1 MRKLV
6 TAVML
11 AVVLCLFGG
20 IAYMMLR
27 GDAGSADIA
36 VRQVT
41 DSTGQTMEI
50 PVHPK
55 RVVFLNVS
63 NMDMYA
69 AAGGKDAIVGK
80 PTSKSVSPELAK
92 LTAQVPEI
100 GIIHSPNV
108 EKILSLQPDLVI
120 GVNVPF
126 HNQLRETLAQN
137 HIPLY
142 INSLD
147 TYEDTLKTLQ
157 FFGELTG
164 DEKTAQ
170 AAIDRISQQCEQAAA
185 MTEGKQGPKTLIL
198 FSNPSSNNMA
208 GSATFSGDLLK
219 RLHGVNIADLDSSLQ
234 GPYIP
239 LSLEYVV
246 KQDPEVIFIISMGNT
261 PDMMARFQEQMQSNE
276 AWNQTA
282 AVRQGRVYELPMDLF
297 TVNPGSR
304 VGDAMAYMADCLYG
318 QGGH

>member
-1 MRKLV
+1 MRKTILYV
-6 TAVML
+6 VL
-11 AVVLCLFGG
+11 AVVVCLFGG

-27 GDAGSADIA
+27 GDAATADVA

-41 DSTGQTMEI
+41 DSTGKTMEI

-63 NMDMYA
+63 NMDMYV
-69 AAGGKDAIVGK
+69 AAGGKDAVVGK
-80 PTSKSVSPELAK
+80 PTSKSLSPALAK
-92 LTAQVPEI
+92 LTEQVPEV

-126 HNQLRETLAQN
+126 HNQLRETLEQN

-147 TYEDTLKTLQ
+147 NYEDTLKTLQ

-170 AAIDRISQQCEQAAA
+170 AEIDSITKQCADAAA
-185 MTEGKQGPKTLIL
+185 MTTGKQGPKTLIL
-198 FSNPSSNNMA
+198 FSNPDSNNMA
-208 GSATFSGDLLK
+208 SSATFSGDLLK
-219 RLHGVNIADLDSSLQ
+219 RLHGVNIADLDTSLQ
-234 GPYIP
+234 GQFIP

-261 PDMMARFQEQMQSNE
+261 PDMMARFKEQMQTSE

-282 AVRQGRVYELPMDLF
+282 AVKNGRVYELPMDLF

-304 VGDAMAYMADCLYG
+304 IGDAMAYMADCLYG
-318 QGGH
+318 QGGK